1 MSLASSGNGRL
12 PVGFF
17 TNPTVPPEFSARRFE
32 CGQMNCS
39 PTTFPAFRTE
49 RHVVVASKVVVE
61 RWTFTHPSQRSQLS
75 FQVYQLGGKYEVVVL
90 YCKDVILQI
99 KD

>member
-17 TNPTVPPEFSARRFE
+17 TNPTVPPEFNARRFG
-32 CGQMNCS
+32 CRQMNCS

-49 RHVVVASKVVVE
+49 RHVVVAAKVVVG
-61 RWTFTHPSQRSQLS
+61 RWTFTHPSQRSQLP

-90 YCKDVILQI
+90 YRKDVILQT